1 MRTVLTENREFGGK
15 NAPFKL
21 REVKGARSITVRIT
35 HEGVVVTKPRWV
47 GRKQVET
54 FLKENNGWLEIQ
66 VAKWEEKV
74 AETLSDQVLYLGQ
87 VYGIRKATSGPV
99 RLAGSE
105 FWATG
110 ATPQERLKNVMDWMQ
125 RRSRQ
130 TIRLTVATWAPK
142 IKVAPKRVSIRDQ
155 VSRWG
160 SCSVD
165 GSLSFNWRLV
175 MAPPE
180 VLEYIV
186 IHELAH
192 IREHNHS
199 KRFWSLVGRFCG
211 DYEEYEKW
219 LDDHN
224 DRIMLTGRG
233 K

>member
-1 MRTVLTENREFGGK
+1 MRTILAEKRSFGGK
-15 NAPFKL
+15 KAPFKL

-47 GRKQVET
+47 SRRQVES
-54 FLKENNGWLEIQ
+54 FLTAHNGWLEFQ
-66 VAKWEEKV
+66 VARWEEKV
-74 AETLSDQVLYLGQ
+74 AETLSDKVLYHGELKR
-87 VYGIRKATSGPV
+87 IRKASSGPV
-99 RLAGSE
+99 RLAESV
-105 FWATG
+105 FWAPG
-110 ATPQERLKNVMDWMQ
+110 ETPRQRLEAVMEWME

-130 TIRLTVATWAPK
+130 TIRAKVAKWAPELR
-142 IKVAPKRVSIRDQ
+142 VRPKRVSIRDQ

-175 MAPPE
+175 MAPPA

-199 KRFWSLVGRFCG
+199 KRFWNLVARFCP
-211 DYEEYEKW
+211 DYDEYEQW